1 MAKMKCPD
9 NCGGCYV
16 GGVEYTADK
25 KGFIDVPEEYIT
37 VLFDHGYTLP
47 EEKVAPAKQAAE

>member
-1 MAKMKCPD
+1 MAKMKCPE

-25 KGFIDVPEEYIT
+25 KGFIEVPEEF
-37 VLFDHGYTLP
+37 VSSLLDHGY
-47 EEKVAPAKQAAE
+47 EVATEQPKKADKAE